1 MTPSPLFGRN
11 PLAVL
16 SIASKALGA
25 LGGISERLG
34 GSGSDVIAPDVRS
47 DRGRH
52 WCVAGFGLLSFTG
65 QEPDINRT
73 PMSVAFFVL
82 AAFTT
87 VATVAS
93 WGGSDSSVSGPRT
106 MRRTSGST
114 STSVVRRRCRMSSA
128 GILCSMAATRI
139 AKDHGDQ
146 EAQLGFVARLPI
158 HTWVGLRHHHVAGS
172 TARSWRHLMRPFPG
186 RGRGPSL
193 TPRSSRPRP
202 NASASK
208 SRNRG
213 APTPRGPSPRFSPL
227 FQCAELS
234 PRASRRG

>member
-82 AAFTT
+82 AVFTN

-93 WGGSDSSVSGPRT
+93 WGGSDSSVSGPLER
-106 MRRTSGST
+106 
-114 STSVVRRRCRMSSA
+114 
-128 GILCSMAATRI
+128 
-139 AKDHGDQ
+139 
-146 EAQLGFVARLPI
+146 
-158 HTWVGLRHHHVAGS
+158 
-172 TARSWRHLMRPFPG
+172 
-186 RGRGPSL
+186 
-193 TPRSSRPRP
+193 
-202 NASASK
+202 
-208 SRNRG
+208 
-213 APTPRGPSPRFSPL
+213 
-227 FQCAELS
+227 
-234 PRASRRG
+234 